1 MQITRTHTELGEE
14 MLFDRG
20 VYKEVF
26 DGTVEYRVYDHN
38 RCLISQ
44 ARILVAYATPATD
57 EAFASWLD
65 ILDPEG
71 ASVPPFSW
79 TPPAPGVRVA

>member
-1 MQITRTHTELGEE
+1 
-14 MLFDRG
+14 MLFERG
-20 VYKEVF
+20 VYKEAF

-44 ARILVAYATPATD
+44 ARILMAYATPATD

-65 ILDPEG
+65 ILDPDG
-71 ASVPPFSW
+71 ATVPPCVLS
-79 TPPAPGVRVA
+79 PASQGVRVA

>member
-44 ARILVAYATPATD
+44 ARILMAYATPATD
-57 EAFASWLD
+57 EAFASWIPIAVLPVGD
-65 ILDPEG
+65 RRLRYPHHLSERHI
-71 ASVPPFSW
+71 
-79 TPPAPGVRVA
+79 R